1 MGEEYF
7 ATKLID
13 YDISSNNGNWK
24 WVAAIESFSN
34 DYYKSM
40 AVISQGK
47 RFEPKAE
54 YIKEWLPQLV
64 DVPGEHLV
72 DWEKYSSNY
81 DVDGLNYYHPCV
93 DSKKSRINTLKLYK
107 K

>member
-1 MGEEYF
+1 MNLTD
-7 ATKLID
+7 AKIKNQL
-13 YDISSNNGNWK
+13 
-24 WVAAIESFSN
+24 VIESFSN

-47 RFEPKAE
+47 RFDPKGE

-81 DVDGLNYYHPCV
+81 SC
-93 DSKKSRINTLKLYK
+93 
-107 K
+107 